1 MDEAGSDKAA
11 AWKAAAIARMGSMSD
26 DELDDALRD
35 FVETADGVDMTE
47 LLSKGPPTHIGHAT
61 PLTPP
66 TRLSETMNEQNVIT
80 WDEAERIL
88 SDGKPEVVKS
98 GLPQQVRPS
107 DPENS
112 TNVEECIQRL
122 LADDPRLVEV
132 NLNNMK
138 ARFRALGCLIW
149 T

>member
-1 MDEAGSDKAA
+1 
-11 AWKAAAIARMGSMSD
+11 
-26 DELDDALRD
+26 
-35 FVETADGVDMTE
+35 
-47 LLSKGPPTHIGHAT
+47 
-61 PLTPP
+61 
-66 TRLSETMNEQNVIT
+66 MNEQNVIT

-112 TNVEECIQRL
+112 TNVDDCIQRL
-122 LADDPRLVEV
+122 LADDPRLVEI

-138 ARFRALGCLIW
+138 VRLIYPIRGMEAEF
-149 T
+149 TQISENADSANPKIN